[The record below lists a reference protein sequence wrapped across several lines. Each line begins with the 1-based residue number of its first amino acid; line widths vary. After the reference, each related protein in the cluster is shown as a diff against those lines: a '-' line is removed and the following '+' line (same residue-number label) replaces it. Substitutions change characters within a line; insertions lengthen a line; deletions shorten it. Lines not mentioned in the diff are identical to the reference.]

1 MSAIVFTSRL
11 SELPEVSKKESSLS
25 VRLTLALTA
34 QERTRSRYRFETLE
48 GGMIILQ
55 LPRGTVLR
63 DRDWLHSPTGETLQ
77 ILAKPEPLL
86 RVTAD
91 TPLDLLRAAYH
102 LGNRHVPLEVAP
114 TYLHLSPD
122 PVLKKMLEQLGVVV
136 SEEIAP
142 FHPEVGAYQH
152 H

>member
-1 MSAIVFTSRL
+1 MVFTRRL
-11 SELPEVSKKESSLS
+11 SELADVSAAEKTAT

-34 QERTRSRYRFETLE
+34 EERTRSRYRFETPKGRIL
-48 GGMIILQ
+48 ILQ

-63 DRDWLHSPTGETLQ
+63 DRDWLHSPTGEVLQ

-86 RVTAD
+86 RVTAN

-102 LGNRHVPLEVAP
+102 LGNRHVPLEVTS

-122 PVLKKMLEQLGVVV
+122 PVLKKMLEQLGVAVC
-136 SEEIAP
+136 EEVAP
-142 FHPEVGAYQH
+142 FHPEMGAYQH